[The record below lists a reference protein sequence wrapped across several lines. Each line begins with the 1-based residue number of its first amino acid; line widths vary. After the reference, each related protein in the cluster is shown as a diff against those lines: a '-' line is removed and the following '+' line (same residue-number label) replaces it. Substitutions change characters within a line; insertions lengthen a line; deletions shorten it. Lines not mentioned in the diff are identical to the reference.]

1 MKRLL
6 LLLTLAS
13 IHLSG
18 SAQKDV
24 FRIDSIP
31 ATGILLDKGWKW
43 HAGDNSDF
51 AKSDFDDSQWE
62 DIDPTKDIMA
72 LDQIR
77 KPSVVWFRL
86 PLVLHDSTFYQML
99 SLVVK
104 QTGATEFYLNGR
116 LLGKFGNISLNK
128 SNTIGYDPMGQ
139 AIALPLELNKSNVL
153 AVRFAFPD
161 IFLVKNFYAPNY
173 CLKLIVC
180 PIKDSPR
187 IGERINRLSN
197 QAHYSEMF
205 KAGIFFLFAILH
217 LGFFMFFPKQ
227 QANLYFGIYAF
238 LLFLVIFVESL
249 TSTFVFEVNLRNQ
262 IALITCFIHP
272 FPELFIFIAIYYFLN
287 LTRGFYFKLTVIV
300 CFLSIPF
307 MFRPYFG
314 GQMIG
319 LLAPS
324 TLISIGF
331 PIICHKAQKKGIQGA
346 YGIFIASII
355 FLILYTSYTLV
366 REFQISLPYQFL
378 WNELTFSTAVLA
390 VPAAISY
397 YLMVDFTNSKKQLKN
412 NFYKFQQ
419 LSKEKE
425 ASLLKQN
432 AELQAALL
440 QGQTIERKRVAADLH
455 DSLGSTMSSLIY
467 TVNAID
473 TNHLD
478 NQEKKVYQHLKQML
492 DTAYNEIRLLSHNL
506 LPEEFEKQGLAEALR
521 TFIRKIN
528 QTKTIHFDLT
538 IDPQLGRLSPKTE
551 FELYSICLELINNIL
566 KHSQATEAEIRLSKT
581 TPPLGQSAI
590 AAGGLELTIS
600 DNGIGF
606 FSNES
611 DGKGIKNVKAR
622 VESLN
627 GIWNIKNEEGGGM
640 SSEIVVPIN

>member
-1 MKRLL
+1 MKT
-6 LLLTLAS
+6 LLTLIVLIS
-13 IHLSG
+13 IHLNI
-18 SAQKDV
+18 SAQNEV

-31 ATGILLDKGWKW
+31 TKGILLDKGWKW
-43 HAGDNSDF
+43 HAGDNPDF
-51 AKSDFDDSQWE
+51 AKPDFDDSKWE
-62 DIDPTKDIMA
+62 SIDPTKDIMA

-86 PLVLHDSTFYQML
+86 PLALHDSTLYQML

-104 QTGATEFYLNGR
+104 QTGATAFYLNGR
-116 LLGKFGNISLNK
+116 LLGKFGNISPIK
-128 SNTIGYDPMGQ
+128 ANTIGYDPMGQ

-153 AVRFAFPD
+153 SVRFAFPD

-180 PIKDSPR
+180 PTKDSHI
-187 IGERINRLSN
+187 IGENINRLSN
-197 QAHYSEMF
+197 RAYYSGMF
-205 KAGIFFLFAILH
+205 KAGIFFLFTILH
-217 LGFFMFFPKQ
+217 LGFFLFSKKQ
-227 QANLYFGIYAF
+227 KANLYFGLYAF
-238 LLFLVIFVESL
+238 LAFLILFVETL
-249 TSTFVFEVNLRNQ
+249 ASTFVFEVNFRNQ
-262 IALITCFIHP
+262 IAIIIYFIHP
-272 FPELFIFIAIYYFLN
+272 FVELFIFIALYYFLG
-287 LTRGFYFKLTVIV
+287 LTRGLYFKLTVII

-307 MFRPYFG
+307 MFRPYFW

-324 TLISIGF
+324 SVLSIGL
-331 PIICHKAQKKGIQGA
+331 PIICHKAHKKGIQGA
-346 YGIFIASII
+346 YGIFLASILH
-355 FLILYTSYTLV
+355 LILYTTYTLM
-366 REFQISLPYQFL
+366 REFQINLPYQFL
-378 WNELTFSTAVLA
+378 LNELTFSTAVLA

-397 YLMVDFTNSKKQLKN
+397 YLMVDFTNSKKQLKD

-419 LSKEKE
+419 LAQEKE
-425 ASLLKQN
+425 AALLKQN

-478 NQEKKVYQHLKQML
+478 NQEQKVYLHLKQML

-521 TFIRKIN
+521 HFIRKIN
-528 QTKTIHFDLT
+528 QTKTIQFNLS
-538 IDPQLGRLSPKTE
+538 IDPQLGRLSPKIE

-566 KHSQATEAEIRLSKT
+566 KHAHATQAQISLSA
-581 TPPLGQSAI
+581 PSPNG
-590 AAGGLELTIS
+590 ELKLVIS
-600 DNGIGF
+600 DNGRGF
-606 FSNES
+606 FDNDS

-622 VESLN
+622 VESLDGKWHIHN
-627 GIWNIKNEEGGGM
+627 LPDGGM
-640 SSEIVVPIN
+640 SSEIVVPITS

>member
-1 MKRLL
+1 MKK
-6 LLLTLAS
+6 LLTLLFLTS
-13 IHLSG
+13 IHLS
-18 SAQKDV
+18 SWAQSEV

-31 ATGILLDKGWKW
+31 TQGILLDKGWKW
-43 HAGDNSDF
+43 HAGDNPDF
-51 AKSDFDDSQWE
+51 AKPDFDDSQWE
-62 DIDPTKDIMA
+62 SIDPTKDIMA

-77 KPSVVWFRL
+77 KPPVVWFRL
-86 PLVLHDSTFYQML
+86 PLALHDSTLYQML

-104 QTGATEFYLNGR
+104 QTGATAFYLNGR
-116 LLGKFGNISLNK
+116 LLGKFGNISPAK
-128 SNTIGYDPMGQ
+128 ANTIGYDPMGQ
-139 AIALPLELNKSNVL
+139 AIAFPLELNKSNVL

-180 PIKDSPR
+180 PTKDSHI
-187 IGERINRLSN
+187 IGEHINRLSN
-197 QAHYSEMF
+197 RAYYSAMF
-205 KAGIFFLFAILH
+205 KAGIFFLFTILH
-217 LGFFMFFPKQ
+217 LGFFLFSKKQ
-227 QANLYFGIYAF
+227 KANLHFGLYAF
-238 LLFLVIFVESL
+238 LAFLIFFVETL
-249 TSTFVFEVNLRNQ
+249 ASTFVFEVNLRNQ
-262 IALITCFIHP
+262 IAIIIYFIHP
-272 FPELFIFIAIYYFLN
+272 FVELFIFIALYYFLG
-287 LTRGFYFKLTVIV
+287 LTKGYYFKLTVIV

-314 GQMIG
+314 GQIVG
-319 LLAPS
+319 ILAPS
-324 TLISIGF
+324 LLLSIGL
-331 PIICHKAQKKGIQGA
+331 PIICFKAHKNGIQGA

-355 FLILYTSYTLV
+355 FLILYTTYTLM
-366 REFQISLPYQFL
+366 REFQINLPYQFL
-378 WNELTFSTAVLA
+378 WNELTFSTATLA

-397 YLMVDFTNSKKQLKN
+397 YLMVDFTNSKKQLQN

-419 LSKEKE
+419 LAKEKE

-473 TNHLD
+473 TNNLD
-478 NQEKKVYQHLKQML
+478 NEEKNVYLHLKQML

-521 TFIRKIN
+521 HFVRKIN
-528 QTKTIHFDLT
+528 QTKAIQFDLS

-566 KHSQATEAEIRLSKT
+566 KHAHATQASI
-581 TPPLGQSAI
+581 
-590 AAGGLELTIS
+590 GLVRKQNQVKLTIA
-600 DNGIGF
+600 DNGRGF
-606 FSNES
+606 FDNDS
-611 DGKGIKNVKAR
+611 DGKGMKNVKAR

-627 GIWNIKNEEGGGM
+627 GTWHTKNTEGNGVCN
-640 SSEIVVPIN
+640 EIAVLV